1 MKKGIKT
8 IFCVLVRLKEAESFV
23 LFQKNQKQSFIRRVG
38 PDKGGYWEIVSSQ

>member
-23 LFQKNQKQSFIRRVG
+23 LFQKKSKTKPSKFPPLI
-38 PDKGGYWEIVSSQ
+38 